1 MSALAALQSG
11 FQDYILDGA
20 PAIAG
25 AVLGQQG
32 VTAQERLGIYY
43 RAYRIRMREA
53 LCETFD
59 KTWTYA
65 GDELFDSLAA
75 SYLAAHP
82 SRFRNLRWYG
92 DQFAAHIAQAL
103 PDHPIVSELAAME
116 WTLGLAF
123 DAPDAAVLGSA
134 DLRESAPE
142 DWGGM
147 VFGLHPSVG
156 FLRMEWNTVAS
167 WQALHD
173 GVAPPPAEESGTARE
188 WLVWRTMGQPH
199 FRSLDAIEARALRS
213 LGAGSSFGDVCAGA
227 GAGEEDATI
236 RMAGYLQNWLAH
248 GLLTAPQAWPDV
260 RI

>member
-1 MSALAALQSG
+1 MSALAAIQSG
-11 FQDYILDGA
+11 FTDYILDGA

-32 VTAQERLGIYY
+32 VAAEERLAIYY

-65 GDELFDSLAA
+65 GDELFDGLAE
-75 SYLAAHP
+75 SYIAAHP

-92 DQFAAHIAQAL
+92 DQFAAHAAQSL
-103 PDHPIVSELAAME
+103 PDYPFVAELAAME

-123 DAPDAAVLGSA
+123 DAPDAPSLGTEQ
-134 DLRESAPE
+134 LRDTAPE
-142 DWGGM
+142 EWDGM
-147 VFGLHPSVG
+147 QFGLHPSVG
-156 FLRMEWNTVAS
+156 FLKVEWNTVAI

-173 GVAPPPAEESGTARE
+173 GSEPPSPEALDAPRE
-188 WLVWRTMGQPH
+188 WLVWRTMDQPH
-199 FRSLDAIEARALRS
+199 FRSLDALEARTLRS
-213 LGAGSSFGDVCAGA
+213 LGQGVSFGNVCAEA
-227 GAGEEDATI
+227 DQDDDDVTL

-248 GLLTAPQAWPDV
+248 GLLTAPLALPCA